1 MFKLENAAK
10 RLRSS
15 DLSIYVAKDGS
26 LMNSEDHTYLLFGS
40 CDIYDLTDGSMMIK
54 RGWHGCIAVYLYDL
68 NNIKVYQRYYKSY
81 TDDLDDLINNIMDD
95 DDLYVTCDI
104 CDERIALS
112 SSHEVDSMHLCD
124 ECYSDH
130 YTECYE
136 CGEVIRI
143 DDAYWDDDRECFVC
157 EDCWERYYITCY
169 ECGEKHYQDNM
180 TEIYNGDYVCDDC
193 LSSYR
198 RCDDC
203 DQYFPEDDLNYCD
216 DGCYYCDSCIG
227 DHENRDILGYHDYQ
241 GEYTLRQLQDDRS
254 RHFGI
259 EIETENNTY
268 TASKVNEYG
277 WLHCEHDGSLND
289 GYEIISQPLSLN
301 LWYKWGEFKKLTQ
314 YLIKEGVRS
323 HDTSTCGLHIHASR
337 DEINNV
343 DRVVA
348 ICEMFREPLEVLARR
363 ANNRYATFM
372 SSLLDYSDVKDLKK
386 GIKDRCYDRSRYQAV
401 NTTNWNTIE
410 FRFFRGT
417 LNYNTIMASIELVNN
432 IIEVANSTQ
441 TIIRFND
448 LLKGK
453 YLPKYAKQRKVNT
466 DIKIDISEFINTQ
479 VIKGGDLNVC
489 YSL

>member
-1 MFKLENAAK
+1 MKIELVSKMLKKSDRGFYRTSRGEMFT
-10 RLRSS
+10 
-15 DLSIYVAKDGS
+15 KDG
-26 LMNSEDHTYLLFGS
+26 YRLFCG
-40 CDIYDLTDGSMMIK
+40 T
-54 RGWHGCIAVYLYDL
+54 V
-68 NNIKVYQRYYKSY
+68 KSY
-81 TDDLDDLINNIMDD
+81 PMEDGCLIVYNGYPYKTVLLKDGYGVLIRFEILHYTESLDDIIDEITRDDRFYFTCEECGARELITKKYNVDIG
-95 DDLYVTCDI
+95 DI
-104 CDERIALS
+104 CE
-112 SSHEVDSMHLCD
+112 
-124 ECYSDH
+124 ECYSEH
-130 YTECYE
+130 YTECEE

-143 DDAYWDDDRECFVC
+143 DDAYWDDDRECYVC

-180 TEIYNGDYVCDDC
+180 TEIHGGDYVCDDC

-203 DQYFPEDDLNYCD
+203 GEYYPEEDLHYCD
-216 DGCYYCDSCIG
+216 SDECYYCDDCI
-227 DHENRDILGYHDYQ
+227 DNHPNDIIGYHDYQ
-241 GEYTLRQLQDDRS
+241 GEYTLRQLKDDRS

-259 EIETENNTY
+259 ELETENNTY
-268 TASKVNEYG
+268 TASKVNEFG

-301 LWYKWGEFKKLTQ
+301 LWYKWGDFKGLTE

-348 ICEMFREPLEVLARR
+348 ICEMFRGPLEVLARR
-363 ANNRYATFM
+363 ANNSYATFM

-386 GIKDRCYDRSRYQAV
+386 GIKDKCYNGSRYQAV
-401 NTTNWNTIE
+401 NTTNWKTIE

-417 LNYNTIMASIELVNN
+417 LNYNKIMASIELVNN